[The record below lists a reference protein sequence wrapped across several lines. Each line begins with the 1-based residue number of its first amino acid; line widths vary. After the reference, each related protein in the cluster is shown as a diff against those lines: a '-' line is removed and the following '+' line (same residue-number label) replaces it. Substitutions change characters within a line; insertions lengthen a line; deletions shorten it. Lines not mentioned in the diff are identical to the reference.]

1 MPLVLRGN
9 EQGVRAVRSQASHPG
24 RRPPRCSKA
33 EVKEQRGGG
42 SHGQAKGSNG
52 KCSHVSCSKS
62 SRVFQRG
69 SSACGAGSGNRRGPA
84 SAQRGEE
91 LENCRL
97 FLTEGRF
104 RQRLIR
110 NGHVDELENRARVF
124 GQHVLFKPVAKTRG
138 GHKPT
143 FRGVRLAPD
152 FSIACV
158 AEYPNP
164 YCRLQIDELD
174 WGLFKHGRSF
184 DAPA

>member
-1 MPLVLRGN
+1 MS
-9 EQGVRAVRSQASHPG
+9 A
-24 RRPPRCSKA
+24 RCSLSGIA
-33 EVKEQRGGG
+33 PRSTTAVVFRGRGKGTEERG

-52 KCSHVSCSKS
+52 KYSHVGCSKS

-69 SSACGAGSGNRRGPA
+69 SSHAARAAEIDVVQRAPSAERNLRIAGFFFS
-84 SAQRGEE
+84 
-91 LENCRL
+91 
-97 FLTEGRF
+97 EGRF

-124 GQHVLFKPVAKTRG
+124 GQHVLVKPVAKTRG